1 MTVSEEIF
9 IVETDLGA
17 FVQELIDKSCTN
29 VKVFYIV
36 ETFVEE
42 DDVVNHI
49 LCVSPFMKQN
59 ARELFFMS
67 TFEKDGFKQVVDRRD
82 IRKQD
87 YYDFIISNNTL
98 SIETKIRAQFEYA
111 GCKILMEN
119 IKDFTVLKI
128 VFDTDDYCCAKD
140 CLKNF
145 KTVSE
150 VRSAGDKS
158 IEEIFYHRSL
168 YLKD

>member
-1 MTVSEEIF
+1 ML

-17 FVQELIDKSCTN
+17 FVQELIDKSCSN

-36 ETFVEE
+36 ETFIEE
-42 DDVVNHI
+42 DNVVNHI

-59 ARELFFMS
+59 ARELFLMS
-67 TFEKDGFKQVVDRRD
+67 TFEKNGFKQVVDRRD

-87 YYDFIISNNTL
+87 YYDFISSNNTL
-98 SIETKIRAQFEYA
+98 SIEIKIRVQFEYA

-128 VFDTDDYCCAKD
+128 VFDSDDYCCVED

-145 KTVSE
+145 ETVSG
-150 VRSAGDKS
+150 VRSVGDARS
-158 IEEIFYHRSL
+158 IEEVFYHRSL